1 MKNII
6 TFTLLLLIAK
16 FCTCNRATNETRAAI
31 LRDIIFKLNNRT
43 NSETD
48 FFICAEMF
56 LKKVHEN
63 EEFVG
68 RILRW
73 LSQFNKR
80 ETFMLLTM
88 NGVSDVMDLLHIDV
102 DTDVEEDGASRASR
116 ADALCSKNVSRK
128 QRHWERQLAAKKSKR
143 KEEKQRRKLNR
154 EHKLG
159 SSAESPQ
166 LSKRVM
172 KAITKERLAEAQ
184 SAGLKL
190 CIDLSMTDRMSDK
203 EISRLAGQLRRL
215 YGSNKKATRP
225 FRLILTDLKED
236 GRLYRE
242 CIRMNEGFLNYAMDM
257 TEESCLDLFPPETV
271 VYLTPDAEEDL
282 ETVDADKVYVLG
294 GLVDESIQK
303 KLSFSRAKELS
314 VHTARLPIDKYM
326 TKKNNSKNFHSK
338 ILAVNQV
345 FDILLTFYG
354 TGSWT
359 EALRAWFPQG
369 KGYVVI
375 SDDHVPT

>member
-1 MKNII
+1 MADP
-6 TFTLLLLIAK
+6 LSSQRQQL
-16 FCTCNRATNETRAAI
+16 
-31 LRDIIFKLNNRT
+31 
-43 NSETD
+43 
-48 FFICAEMF
+48 
-56 LKKVHEN
+56 
-63 EEFVG
+63 
-68 RILRW
+68 
-73 LSQFNKR
+73 LSQLRHLMHLKT
-80 ETFMLLTM
+80 EQHICEMTDISSDMCEMQL
-88 NGVSDVMDLLHIDV
+88 NGVSEVMDLLHIHV
-102 DTDVEEDGASRASR
+102 ETDVEEDRPKR
-116 ADALCSKNVSRK
+116 ADALCSKNVLRK

-159 SSAESPQ
+159 SSVDSPQ

-190 CIDLSMTDRMSDK
+190 CIDLSMTDCMSDK

-225 FRLILTDLKED
+225 FHLFLTDLKED

-242 CIRMNEGFLNYAMDM
+242 CIRMNEGFLNYTMDM
-257 TEESCLDLFPPETV
+257 TEESCLDLFPPESV

-282 ETVDADKVYVLG
+282 ETMDADKVYVLG

-303 KLSFSRAKELS
+303 KLSFSRARELS
-314 VHTARLPIDKYM
+314 VHMARLPIDKYM

-338 ILAVNQV
+338 ILAVNQ
-345 FDILLTFYG
+345 D
-354 TGSWT
+354 
-359 EALRAWFPQG
+359 
-369 KGYVVI
+369 
-375 SDDHVPT
+375 